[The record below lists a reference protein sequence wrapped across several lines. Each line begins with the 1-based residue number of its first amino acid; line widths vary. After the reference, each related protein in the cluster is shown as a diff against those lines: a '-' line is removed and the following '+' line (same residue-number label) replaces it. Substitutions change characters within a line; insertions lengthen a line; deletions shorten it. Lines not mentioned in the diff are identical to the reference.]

1 MLCPFKKNVTQEQS
15 MPNSLATPEPPKV
28 LITEKFQE
36 CDSDQCMA
44 YDVEKKICK
53 LSEK

>member
-1 MLCPFKKNVTQEQS
+1 

-28 LITEKFQE
+28 LITEEFSE
-36 CDSDQCMA
+36 CDSSQCMA
-44 YDVEKKICK
+44 YDPEKGICK